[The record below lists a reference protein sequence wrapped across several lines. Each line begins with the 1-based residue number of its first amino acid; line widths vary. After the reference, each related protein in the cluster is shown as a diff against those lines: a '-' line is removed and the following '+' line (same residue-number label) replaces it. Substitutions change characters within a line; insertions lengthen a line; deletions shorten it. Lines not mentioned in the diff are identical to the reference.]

1 MTLDPGPRT
10 TGWLLKRWPAI
21 RARGAA
27 RFILLRGVLLWGG
40 AMFIAM
46 SALSAFKLGVDHPR
60 LPLMIA
66 VAALLCAIGGLV
78 WGVLTW
84 TINERLFRTL
94 NSQRTQ

>member
-1 MTLDPGPRT
+1 MTQDPGPRT
-10 TGWLLKRWPAI
+10 SAWLLKRWPAI

-40 AMFIAM
+40 VMFIVM
-46 SALSAFKLGVDHPR
+46 SAFSTFRLGVHHPR
-60 LPLMIA
+60 LPLMIV

-84 TINERLFRTL
+84 TVNERLFRTL
-94 NSQRTQ
+94 NSHRIQ

>member
-1 MTLDPGPRT
+1 MIQDPGSRT
-10 TGWLLKRWPAI
+10 TAWLQKRWPAI
-21 RARGAA
+21 HARGAA

-40 AMFIAM
+40 VMFIVM
-46 SALSAFKLGVDHPR
+46 SAFSAFKLGVHHPR

-66 VAALLCAIGGLV
+66 VAALLCAVGGLV

-94 NSQRTQ
+94 NKHRIP